1 MAILDL
7 RPESG
12 SILDRLL
19 HLGFIY
25 DHEETRTV
33 EEGEQVTVQV
43 WMRYEIAARA
53 EFSGESGPVTF
64 TDTDTRLSK
73 TVSVDE
79 LKTISSILTWR
90 SKNGAPGSSQA
101 TDDSDSGSSLDLSV

>member
-1 MAILDL
+1 MALLDL
-7 RPESG
+7 RPETG

-25 DHEETRTV
+25 DHEETRTK
-33 EEGEQVTVQV
+33 EEGVQETVQV

-53 EFSGESGPVTF
+53 EFSGEAGPVIF

-73 TVSVDE
+73 TVSVEE
-79 LKTISSILTWR
+79 LKSISSVITWR
-90 SKNGAPGSSQA
+90 SKNGTPGSPRPDTSG
-101 TDDSDSGSSLDLSV
+101 DDLDLT

>member
-1 MAILDL
+1 MAVLDL
-7 RPESG
+7 RPETG

-33 EEGEQVTVQV
+33 EEGEPETVQV
-43 WMRYEIAARA
+43 WMRYEISARA

-73 TVSVDE
+73 TVSVEE
-79 LKTISSILTWR
+79 LKSISSVITWR
-90 SKNGAPGSSQA
+90 SKNGAPGSAQ
-101 TDDSDSGSSLDLSV
+101 TDESGTDLDLT

>member
-1 MAILDL
+1 MAVLDL
-7 RPESG
+7 RPERD

-19 HLGFIY
+19 RLGFIY

-33 EEGEQVTVQV
+33 KEGEPDTVQIWV
-43 WMRYEIAARA
+43 RYEISARA
-53 EFSGESGPVTF
+53 EFSSEAGPVTF

-79 LKTISSILTWR
+79 LKTISSVITWR
-90 SKNGAPGSSQA
+90 SKNGAPGSVSPNIPG
-101 TDDSDSGSSLDLSV
+101 DNLDLT

>member
-1 MAILDL
+1 MAVLDL
-7 RPESG
+7 RPERD

-19 HLGFIY
+19 RLGFIY

-33 EEGEQVTVQV
+33 KEGEPDTIQIWV
-43 WMRYEIAARA
+43 RYEISARA
-53 EFSGESGPVTF
+53 EFSSEAGPVTF

-79 LKTISSILTWR
+79 LKTISSVITWR
-90 SKNGAPGSSQA
+90 SKNGAPGSVRPNIPG
-101 TDDSDSGSSLDLSV
+101 DNLDLT

>member
-1 MAILDL
+1 MALLDL
-7 RPESG
+7 RPETG

-25 DHEETRTV
+25 DHEETRST
-33 EEGEQVTVQV
+33 EEGEPETVQV

-53 EFSGESGPVTF
+53 EFASEEGPVKF

-73 TVSVDE
+73 TVSVEE
-79 LKTISSILTWR
+79 LKSISSVITWR
-90 SKNGAPGSSQA
+90 SKNGAPGSVSSD
-101 TDDSDSGSSLDLSV
+101 TSGDDLDLT

>member
-7 RPESG
+7 RPKKD

-33 EEGEQVTVQV
+33 EEGEPETVQV
-43 WMRYEIAARA
+43 WMRYEISTRA
-53 EFSGESGPVTF
+53 EFSSDAGPVIF
-64 TDTDTRLSK
+64 TDSDTRLSK
-73 TVSVDE
+73 TVSVEE
-79 LKTISSILTWR
+79 LKGISSVITWR
-90 SKNGAPGSSQA
+90 SKNGAPGSGQ
-101 TDDSDSGSSLDLSV
+101 TDESGTDLDLT